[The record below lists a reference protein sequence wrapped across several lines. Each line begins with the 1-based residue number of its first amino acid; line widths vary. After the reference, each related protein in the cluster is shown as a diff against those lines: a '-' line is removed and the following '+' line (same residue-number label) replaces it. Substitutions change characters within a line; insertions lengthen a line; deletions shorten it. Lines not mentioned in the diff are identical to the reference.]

1 MGENRNG
8 SKKELVPPT
17 ITSHMCFLL
26 KNKCQQGEKVF
37 HASDIYFHPFTAHGS
52 NTTVEPIC

>member
-26 KNKCQQGEKVF
+26 KNKCLQGEKVF
-37 HASDIYFHPFTAHGS
+37 HASDICFLPLIAHGS
-52 NTTVEPIC
+52 NTAVEPKS